1 MSRSPWTPVDWL
13 AQWLGRHMTAQ
24 NQLRLGILAVMFSI
38 PLAAYGFFTNEPL
51 LIFQM
56 SAGALMLSGICIVV
70 TGVQS
75 LTQEKAQ
82 QKQ

>member
-1 MSRSPWTPVDWL
+1 
-13 AQWLGRHMTAQ
+13 MTAQ
-24 NQLRLGILAVMFSI
+24 NQLRLGILAVLFSI
-38 PLAAYGFFTNEPL
+38 PLAVYGFFFTDEPL